1 MSEHD
6 YVTPGGKRAFYA
18 TTPLAMR
25 QHLVLG
31 LFPTQ
36 TMCGHPVRHW
46 SSSEIRTPIGMTC
59 RACIRNTTKIGKARS
74 TFGAWIL
81 YLIVRPVFA
90 VYEWRQAKKQEPETI
105 DVADLF
111 PDERTP

>member
-1 MSEHD
+1 MSERN
-6 YVTPGGKRAFYA
+6 YVTPGGKLAFYA

-31 LFPTQ
+31 LFPSQ

-59 RACIRNTTKIGKARS
+59 RACIRNTTKHGKSRN
-74 TFGAWIL
+74 TLGAWIL
-81 YLIVRPVFA
+81 YLAARPVLA
-90 VYEWRQAKKQEPETI
+90 VYEWRQSKKPGLEPI
-105 DVADLF
+105 DTADLF